1 MRDKKNWEQEWK
13 EEEERIRALLE
24 SQEEEKETCNG

>member
-1 MRDKKNWEQEWK
+1 MRGKKDWEQEWK

-24 SQEEEKETCNG
+24 IEEKETCDG